1 MVYTESEIQAQL
13 EAMNARL
20 ILKRREFGLRDDGTQ
35 DYWPDHISVVVREV
49 IAEILHGSEGAR

>member
-20 ILKRREFGLRDDGTQ
+20 IFKRRELGFRDDGTRG
-35 DYWPDHISVVVREV
+35 DDPNHISVSVREV
-49 IAEILHGSEGAR
+49 LAEILRGSERAL

>member
-20 ILKRREFGLRDDGTQ
+20 ILKRRRLGLLDDGTF
-35 DYWPDHISVVVREV
+35 DDEPYKISVLVREV
-49 IAEILHGSEGAR
+49 LAEILRGSEKAL